1 MKQLTNLLTLI
12 MLLLILPGCGEKKT
26 KTSAGDDPFL
36 WLEEVQDEK
45 ALDWA
50 RAQNR
55 LSDDALTTLPVYTE
69 LRGRFL
75 EVLNDRERIIYP
87 GVVGDMSYNLWQDEK
102 NERGLWRRMPKKDY
116 LAGKDNWE
124 TVLDLDVLSAEEGRK
139 WVYGGA
145 TWLSPENRYCLL
157 RLSDGGKDEVVI
169 REFDAVEKKFVEGGF
184 SVAESKGSVAWV
196 DANRILVATNYGP
209 GTMTSSGYPAVAKL
223 WNRGEDPATAV
234 TVHQTDTTN
243 MGIFVSGNEVK
254 GKQYVFLNE
263 SKGFYESTMYTLT
276 PDGMKMLEIQK
287 DVETSGMFGEQMLL
301 YLQSDWSVNGE
312 TFAKGTLVSY
322 DLPSFL
328 EGKQVVQTIYTPGE
342 RESFA
347 GVMTTRD
354 FIVIATMANVQG
366 RLTIYRNAGGNWSAE
381 PVDVPGFGTVGLAG
395 ADDRSN
401 EYFFTFSNP
410 VTPTTLYYG
419 DGKEIKAI
427 RKQKDYFNASGVK
440 VDQYETISKDGTKIP
455 YFIVHPAGM
464 PLDGSNPTLV
474 YAYGG
479 FNSPTRPGY
488 SSLTGIGWIEKGG
501 VYVIANIRGG
511 GEFGPA
517 WHHSALREKRQNAY
531 DDLFAVAED
540 LISRNITTPERMG
553 FYGWSNGGLL
563 AGVAMTQR
571 PDLWNAVVIGA
582 PLLDMKRY
590 NKMLAGA
597 SWMDEYG
604 NPDVPED
611 WEFISKYSPYQ
622 NVKKEAKYPTPL
634 FITSTR
640 DDRVH
645 PGHARKMAAKM
656 IDMKHPLY
664 YHETIEGGHG
674 ASSTNSQ
681 EAEMRALIYTYLN
694 MMLME
699 KE

>member
-1 MKQLTNLLTLI
+1 MKQLTNLIAFI
-12 MLLLILPGCGEKKT
+12 MLALILPGCGSGKN
-26 KTSAGDDPFL
+26 GDSVNSDPYM
-36 WLEEVQDEK
+36 WLEEVLDEK

-50 RAQNR
+50 RAQNK
-55 LSDDALTTLPVYTE
+55 LSDEALTTLPVYTE
-69 LRGRFL
+69 LRDRFN
-75 EVLNDRERIIYP
+75 EVLNDRERMIYP
-87 GVVGDMSYNLWQDEK
+87 GITGDYSYNLWQDEK

-116 LAGKDNWE
+116 LAGKETWE
-124 TVLDLDVLSAEEGRK
+124 TVLDLDILSAEEGRK

-145 TWLSPENRYCLL
+145 VWLGPENRFCLL

-169 REFDAVEKKFVEGGF
+169 REFDAVEKKFVERGF
-184 SVAESKGSVAWV
+184 SIPESKGSVTWI
-196 DANRILVATNYGP
+196 DRDQILVATNYGP

-223 WNRGEDPATAV
+223 WKRGKDPASAV
-234 TVHQTDTTN
+234 TVHQTDTAN
-243 MGIFVSGNEVK
+243 MGIFVSGGEYN
-254 GKQYVFLNE
+254 GKQYVFLSENV
-263 SKGFYESTMYTLT
+263 GFYESTIYFLT
-276 PDGMKMLEIQK
+276 PDGLKQLDIPK
-287 DVETSGMFGEQMLL
+287 DAETSGMFREQMFL
-301 YLQSDWSVNGE
+301 YLQSDWTLSGS
-312 TFAKGTLVSY
+312 TFKKGTLVSY
-322 DLPSFL
+322 DLPAFL
-328 EGKQVVQTIYTPGE
+328 TGTPEVRTLYEPGE

-354 FIVIATMANVQG
+354 FIVIATMENVQG
-366 RLTIYRNAGGNWSAE
+366 RLRIMRPSGEGWITEAV
-381 PVDVPGFGTVGLAG
+381 PVPEFGTVGLAG

-419 DGKEIKAI
+419 DGKEIRAI
-427 RKQKDYFNASGVK
+427 RKQKDYFDASGIK
-440 VDQYETISKDGTKIP
+440 VDQNEAVSKDGTKIP
-455 YFIVHPAGM
+455 YFIVHPADM
-464 PLDGSNPTLV
+464 ALDGSNPTLV
-474 YAYGG
+474 YGYGG

-488 SSLTGIGWIEKGG
+488 SSLTGIGWIENGG
-501 VYVIANIRGG
+501 IYVIANIRGG
-511 GEFGPA
+511 GEFGPE

-540 LISRNITTPERMG
+540 LIRLKITTPERMG

-590 NKMLAGA
+590 NKLLAGA

-611 WEFISKYSPYQ
+611 WSFISKYSPYQ
-622 NVKKEAKYPTPL
+622 NVKKDVKYPTPL

-656 IDMKHPLY
+656 IDMGHPLY

-674 ASSTNSQ
+674 ASSTNAQ
-681 EAEMRALIYTYLN
+681 EAEMRALMYTYLKL
-694 MMLME
+694 MLMD
-699 KE
+699 

>member
-1 MKQLTNLLTLI
+1 
-12 MLLLILPGCGEKKT
+12 MLALVIPGCGSGKNGD
-26 KTSAGDDPFL
+26 SADSDPYI
-36 WLEEVQDEK
+36 WLEEVLDEK

-50 RAQNR
+50 RAQNK
-55 LSDDALTTLPVYTE
+55 LSDGALTTLPVYTE
-69 LRGRFL
+69 LRDRFN

-87 GVVGDMSYNLWQDEK
+87 GITGDYSYNLWKDEK

-116 LAGKDNWE
+116 LAGKETWE
-124 TVLDLDVLSAEEGRK
+124 TVLDLDQLSAAEGKK
-139 WVYGGA
+139 WVFGGA
-145 TWLSPENRYCLL
+145 SWLGPENRYCLL
-157 RLSDGGKDEVVI
+157 YLSDGGKDESYV

-184 SVAESKGSVAWV
+184 SIPESKGSVTWV
-196 DANRILVATNYGP
+196 DRDQILVATNYGA

-223 WNRGEDPATAV
+223 WKRGGDPASALTL
-234 TVHQTDTTN
+234 HQTDTTN
-243 MGIFVSGNEVK
+243 MGVFVSGGEYN

-263 SKGFYESTMYTLT
+263 SVGFYESITYILT
-276 PDGMKMLEIQK
+276 PDGLKQLDIPR
-287 DVETSGMFGEQMLL
+287 DAETSGMFREQLLL
-301 YLQSDWSVNGE
+301 YLQSDWSLGSN
-312 TFAKGTLVSY
+312 TYKKGTLVSY
-322 DLPSFL
+322 NLPSFL
-328 EGKQVVQTIYTPGE
+328 AGTPEVKTLYEPGE

-347 GVMTTRD
+347 GVMTTLD
-354 FIVIATMANVQG
+354 FIVIATMENVQG
-366 RLTIYRNAGGNWSAE
+366 KLRIMRPADEGWVTEAV
-381 PVDVPGFGTVGLAG
+381 PVPDFGTVGLAG
-395 ADDRSN
+395 SDDRSN

-410 VTPTTLYYG
+410 VTPTTLFYG

-427 RKQKDYFNASGVK
+427 RKQKDYFDASGVQI
-440 VDQYETISKDGTKIP
+440 VHNEAISKDGTKIP
-455 YFIVHPAGM
+455 YFIVHPADM
-464 PLDGSNPTLV
+464 AFDGSNPTLV

-479 FNSPTRPGY
+479 FNSATRPAY

-501 VYVIANIRGG
+501 IYVIANIRGG

-540 LISRNITTPERMG
+540 LIRLKITTPERMG

-590 NKMLAGA
+590 NKLLAGA

-611 WEFISKYSPYQ
+611 WAFISKYSPYH
-622 NVKKEAKYPTPL
+622 NVKKDVNYPTPL

-656 IDMKHPLY
+656 IDMGHPLY

-674 ASSTNSQ
+674 ASSTNAQ
-681 EAEMRALIYTYLN
+681 EAEMRALMYTYLQKQ
-694 MMLME
+694 LMR
-699 KE
+699 

>member
-1 MKQLTNLLTLI
+1 MKLLTNLTAFF
-12 MLLLILPGCGEKKT
+12 MLALILPGCGSGKSGD
-26 KTSAGDDPFL
+26 SANSDPYM
-36 WLEEVQDEK
+36 WLEEVLDEK

-50 RAQNR
+50 RAQNK
-55 LSDDALTTLPVYTE
+55 LSDEALTTLPEYSE
-69 LRGRFL
+69 LRDRFL

-87 GVVGDMSYNLWQDEK
+87 GITGDYSYNLWQDEK

-116 LAGKDNWE
+116 LAGKESWE
-124 TVLDLDVLSAEEGRK
+124 TVLDLDLLSAEEGKK

-145 TWLSPENRYCLL
+145 TWLGPENRYCLL
-157 RLSDGGKDEVVI
+157 HLSDGGKDESYI

-184 SVAESKGSVAWV
+184 SIPESKGSATWI
-196 DANRILVATNYGP
+196 DRDQILVATSYGA
-209 GTMTSSGYPAVAKL
+209 GTMTSSGYPAIAKI
-223 WNRGEDPATAV
+223 WKRGEDPTSAV
-234 TVHQTDTTN
+234 TLHQTDTTN
-243 MGIFVSGNEVK
+243 MGVFVSGGEYN
-254 GKQYVFLNE
+254 GKQYVFLSENV
-263 SKGFYESTMYTLT
+263 GFYESTEYFLT
-276 PDGMKMLEIQK
+276 PDGLKQLDIPK
-287 DVETSGMFGEQMLL
+287 DVETSGMFREKLLL
-301 YLQSDWSVNGE
+301 YLQSDWTISE
-312 TFAKGTLVSY
+312 TTYKKGTLVCY
-322 DLPSFL
+322 DLPSVL
-328 EGKQVVQTIYTPGE
+328 AGTAEVKTLYEPGE

-347 GVMTTRD
+347 GVMTTLD
-354 FIVIATMANVQG
+354 FIVIATMENVQG
-366 RLTIYRNAGGNWSAE
+366 RLRIMRPSGDDWITEAV
-381 PVDVPGFGTVGLAG
+381 PVPEFGTVGLAG

-427 RKQKDYFNASGVK
+427 RKQKDYWDASGVK
-440 VDQYETISKDGTKIP
+440 VVQNEAISKDGTKVP

-464 PLDGSNPTLV
+464 AFDGSNPTLV
-474 YAYGG
+474 YGYGG

-501 VYVIANIRGG
+501 IYVIANIRGG
-511 GEFGPA
+511 GEFGPE

-540 LISRNITTPERMG
+540 LIRLKITTPERMG

-590 NKMLAGA
+590 NKLLAGA

-611 WEFISKYSPYQ
+611 WAFISKYSPYQ
-622 NVKKEAKYPTPL
+622 NLKKDVKYPTPL

-656 IDMKHPLY
+656 IEMGHPLY

-681 EAEMRALIYTYLN
+681 EAEMRALMYTYLQKQ
-694 MMLME
+694 LMR
-699 KE
+699 

>member
-1 MKQLTNLLTLI
+1 MKPLTNLTAFI
-12 MLLLILPGCGEKKT
+12 MLALVLPGCGSSK
-26 KTSAGDDPFL
+26 SGDSGNSDPYM
-36 WLEEVQDEK
+36 WLEEVLDEK

-50 RAQNR
+50 RAQNK
-55 LSDDALTTLPVYTE
+55 LSDEALTTLPVYTE
-69 LRGRFL
+69 LRDRFN

-87 GVVGDMSYNLWQDEK
+87 GITGDYSYNLWKDEK

-116 LAGKDNWE
+116 LAGKETWE
-124 TVLDLDVLSAEEGRK
+124 TVLDLDLLSAAEGKK
-139 WVYGGA
+139 WVFGGVS
-145 TWLSPENRYCLL
+145 WLGPENRYCLL
-157 RLSDGGKDEVVI
+157 YLSDGGKDESYI

-184 SVAESKGSVAWV
+184 SIPESKGSVTWV
-196 DANRILVATNYGP
+196 DRDQILVATNYGT
-209 GTMTSSGYPAVAKL
+209 GTMTSSGYPAIAKL
-223 WNRGEDPATAV
+223 WKRGEDPAEAV
-234 TVHQTDTTN
+234 TVYRTDTTN
-243 MGIFVSGNEVK
+243 MGVFVNGGEYN

-263 SKGFYESTMYTLT
+263 NVGFYESITFILT
-276 PDGMKMLEIQK
+276 SDGLKQLDIPK
-287 DVETSGMFGEQMLL
+287 DAETSGMFREQLLL
-301 YLQSDWSVNGE
+301 YLQSDWSLGG
-312 TFAKGTLVSY
+312 TTYKKGTLVSY
-322 DLPSFL
+322 DLQSFL
-328 EGKQVVQTIYTPGE
+328 AGTPEVKTLYEPGE

-347 GVMTTRD
+347 GVMTTLD
-354 FIVIATMANVQG
+354 FIVIATMENVQG
-366 RLTIYRNAGGNWSAE
+366 KLRIMRPADEGWVTEAV
-381 PVDVPGFGTVGLAG
+381 PVPDFGTVGLAG
-395 ADDRSN
+395 SDDRSN

-410 VTPTTLYYG
+410 VTPTTLFYG

-427 RKQKDYFNASGVK
+427 RKQKDYFDASGVQI
-440 VDQYETISKDGTKIP
+440 VQNEAISKDGTKIP
-455 YFIVHPAGM
+455 YFIVHPADM
-464 PLDGSNPTLV
+464 AFDGSNPTLV

-479 FNSPTRPGY
+479 FNSATRPAY

-501 VYVIANIRGG
+501 IYVIANIRGG

-540 LISRNITTPERMG
+540 LIRLKITAPERMG

-590 NKMLAGA
+590 NKLLAGA

-611 WEFISKYSPYQ
+611 WAFISKYSPYQ
-622 NVKKEAKYPTPL
+622 NVKKDVTYPTPL

-656 IDMKHPLY
+656 IEMGHPLY

-674 ASSTNSQ
+674 ASSTNAQ
-681 EAEMRALIYTYLN
+681 EAEMRALMYTYLQKQ
-694 MMLME
+694 LMR
-699 KE
+699 

>member
-1 MKQLTNLLTLI
+1 

-26 KTSAGDDPFL
+26 KTSDADDPYL
-36 WLEEVQDEK
+36 WLEEVD
-45 ALDWA
+45 ADRSLTWA
-50 RAQNR
+50 REQNKI
-55 LSDDALTTLPVYTE
+55 SDEALTTLPVYTE
-69 LRGRFL
+69 LRDRFL

-87 GVVGDMSYNLWQDEK
+87 GVVGDMSYNLWKDEK

-124 TVLDLDVLSAEEGRK
+124 TVLDLDILSAEEGRK
-139 WVYGGA
+139 WVFGGA
-145 TWLSPENRYCLL
+145 VWLGPENRYCLL

-184 SVAESKGSVAWV
+184 SIAESKGSVAWV
-196 DANRILVATNYGP
+196 DRNRILVATNYGA

-223 WNRGEDPATAV
+223 WNRGEDQATAV

-276 PDGMKMLEIQK
+276 PDGMKMLDIQK

-301 YLQSDWSVNGE
+301 YLQSDWNVNGE

-328 EGKQVVQTIYTPGE
+328 EGKPVVQTIYEPGE

-354 FIVIATMANVQG
+354 FIVIATMENVQG
-366 RLTIYRNAGGNWSAE
+366 RLTIYRRADGKWSAE

-410 VTPTTLYYG
+410 VTPTTLYYV
-419 DGKEIKAI
+419 DGSEIRAI
-427 RKQKDYFNASGVK
+427 RKQKDYFDATGVT
-440 VDQYETISKDGTKIP
+440 VDQFEATSKDGTKIP
-455 YFIVHPAGM
+455 YFIVHPSDMAY
-464 PLDGSNPTLV
+464 DGSNPTLV
-474 YAYGG
+474 YGYGG

-488 SSLTGIGWIEKGG
+488 SSLTGIGWIEDGG

-540 LISRNITTPERMG
+540 LISRNITTPGHMG

-622 NVKKEAKYPTPL
+622 NVKKEVKYPTPL

-656 IDMKHPLY
+656 IDMGHPLY

-681 EAEMRALIYTYLN
+681 EAEMRALMYTYLQLK
-694 MMLME
+694 LMD
-699 KE
+699 

>member
-1 MKQLTNLLTLI
+1 
-12 MLLLILPGCGEKKT
+12 MLALVLPGCGSGNSGD
-26 KTSAGDDPFL
+26 SANSDPYI
-36 WLEEVQDEK
+36 WLEEVLDEK

-50 RAQNR
+50 RAQNK
-55 LSDDALTTLPVYTE
+55 LSDEALTTLPAYTE
-69 LRGRFL
+69 LRDRFN

-87 GVVGDMSYNLWQDEK
+87 GITGDYSYNLWKDEK

-116 LAGKDNWE
+116 LAGKETWE
-124 TVLDLDVLSAEEGRK
+124 TVLDLDQLSAAEGKK
-139 WVYGGA
+139 WVFGGA
-145 TWLSPENRYCLL
+145 SWLGPENRYCLL
-157 RLSDGGKDEVVI
+157 YLSDGGKDESFI

-184 SVAESKGSVAWV
+184 SIPESKGSVTWV
-196 DANRILVATNYGP
+196 DRDQILVATGYGA
-209 GTMTSSGYPAVAKL
+209 GTMTSSGYPAIAKL
-223 WNRGEDPATAV
+223 WKRGEDPATAV
-234 TVHQTDTTN
+234 TLHQTDTTN
-243 MGIFVSGNEVK
+243 MGVFVSGGEYN

-263 SKGFYESTMYTLT
+263 NVGFYESITYILT
-276 PDGMKMLEIQK
+276 PDGLKQLDIPR
-287 DVETSGMFGEQMLL
+287 DAETSGMFREQLLL
-301 YLQSDWSVNGE
+301 YLQSDWSLSGN
-312 TFAKGTLVSY
+312 TYKKGTLVSCN
-322 DLPSFL
+322 LQSFIAGMPEVKTL
-328 EGKQVVQTIYTPGE
+328 YEPGE

-347 GVMTTRD
+347 GVMTTLD
-354 FIVIATMANVQG
+354 FIVIATMENVQG
-366 RLTIYRNAGGNWSAE
+366 KLRIMRPAGEGWVTEAV
-381 PVDVPGFGTVGLAG
+381 PVPGFGTVGLAG
-395 ADDRSN
+395 SDDRSN

-410 VTPTTLYYG
+410 ITPTTLFYG

-427 RKQKDYFNASGVK
+427 RKQKDYFDASNVQI
-440 VDQYETISKDGTKIP
+440 VQNEAISKDGTKIP
-455 YFIVHPAGM
+455 YFIVHPADM
-464 PLDGSNPTLV
+464 AYDSSNPTLV

-479 FNSPTRPGY
+479 FNSATRPGY
-488 SSLTGIGWIEKGG
+488 SSLTGIGWLEKGG
-501 VYVIANIRGG
+501 IYVIANIRGG
-511 GEFGPA
+511 GEFGPE

-540 LISRNITTPERMG
+540 LIRLKISTPERMG

-582 PLLDMKRY
+582 PLLDMMRY
-590 NKMLAGA
+590 NKLLAGA

-611 WEFISKYSPYQ
+611 WAFISKYSPYQ
-622 NVKKEAKYPTPL
+622 NVKKDVKYPTPL

-656 IDMKHPLY
+656 IDMGHPLY

-681 EAEMRALIYTYLN
+681 EAEMRALMYTYLQKQ
-694 MMLME
+694 LM
-699 KE
+699 K

>member
-26 KTSAGDDPFL
+26 KTSVGDDPFL

-69 LRGRFL
+69 LRVRFL
-75 EVLNDRERIIYP
+75 EVLNDREKLIYP

-116 LAGKDNWE
+116 LTGKENWE

-145 TWLSPENRYCLL
+145 TWLGPENRYCLL
-157 RLSDGGKDEVVI
+157 RLSDGGKDEAVI
-169 REFDAVEKKFVEGGF
+169 REFDAVEKKFVKGGF
-184 SVAESKGSVAWV
+184 SVAESKGSAAWV
-196 DANRILVATNYGP
+196 DANRILVATNYGG

-223 WNRGEDPATAV
+223 WNRGEYPSSAV
-234 TVHQTDTTN
+234 TIQQTDTTN
-243 MGIFVSGNEVK
+243 MGIFVSGSEVN

-263 SKGFYESTMYTLT
+263 SRGFYESTMYMLT

-287 DVETSGMFGEQMLL
+287 DVEISGMFGEKMLL

-312 TFAKGTLVSY
+312 TFVKGTLVSY

-328 EGKQVVQTIYTPGE
+328 EGEQVVQTIYVPGE

-381 PVDVPGFGTVGLAG
+381 PVDVPGFGTVDLAG

-427 RKQKDYFNASGVK
+427 RKQKDYFDASGVK
-440 VDQYETISKDGTKIP
+440 VDQYEAISKDGTKIP

-474 YAYGG
+474 YGYGG

-540 LISRNITTPERMG
+540 LMSRNITTPERMG

-571 PDLWNAVVIGA
+571 PDIWNAVVIGA

-694 MMLME
+694 MMLMK

>member
-1 MKQLTNLLTLI
+1 M
-12 MLLLILPGCGEKKT
+12 
-26 KTSAGDDPFL
+26 
-36 WLEEVQDEK
+36 WLEEVLDEK

-50 RAQNR
+50 RAQNK
-55 LSDDALTTLPVYTE
+55 LSDEALTTLPAYTE
-69 LRGRFL
+69 LRDRFN

-87 GVVGDMSYNLWQDEK
+87 GITGDYSYNLWKDEK

-116 LAGKDNWE
+116 LEGKETWE
-124 TVLDLDVLSAEEGRK
+124 TVLDLDQLSAAEGKK
-139 WVYGGA
+139 WVFGGA
-145 TWLSPENRYCLL
+145 SWLGPENRYCLL
-157 RLSDGGKDEVVI
+157 YLSDGGKDESYV

-184 SVAESKGSVAWV
+184 SIPESKGSVTWV
-196 DANRILVATNYGP
+196 DRDHILVATSYGA
-209 GTMTSSGYPAVAKL
+209 GTMTSSGYPAIAKL
-223 WNRGEDPATAV
+223 WNRGEDPAAAV
-234 TVHQTDTTN
+234 TVYKTDTTN
-243 MGIFVSGNEVK
+243 MGVFVSGGEYN
-254 GKQYVFLNE
+254 GKQYVFLSENV
-263 SKGFYESTMYTLT
+263 GFYESITFILT
-276 PDGMKMLEIQK
+276 SDGLKQLDIPK
-287 DVETSGMFGEQMLL
+287 DAETSGMFMEQLLL
-301 YLQSDWSVNGE
+301 YLQSDWSLGG
-312 TFAKGTLVSY
+312 TTYKKGTLISY
-322 DLPSFL
+322 NLSSFL
-328 EGKQVVQTIYTPGE
+328 AGTPEVKTLYEPGE

-347 GVMTTRD
+347 GVMTTLD
-354 FIVIATMANVQG
+354 FIVIATMENVQG
-366 RLTIYRNAGGNWSAE
+366 KLRIMRPSAE
-381 PVDVPGFGTVGLAG
+381 GWITEAVPVPESGTVGLSG
-395 ADDRSN
+395 SDDRSN

-410 VTPTTLYYG
+410 VTPTTLFYG

-427 RKQKDYFNASGVK
+427 RKQKDYFDASYVQI
-440 VDQYETISKDGTKIP
+440 DQNEAISKDGTKIP
-455 YFIVHPAGM
+455 YFIVHPADM
-464 PLDGSNPTLV
+464 AYDGSNPTLV

-479 FNSPTRPGY
+479 FNSATRPTY

-540 LISRNITTPERMG
+540 LIRLKITTPGQMG

-590 NKMLAGA
+590 NKLLAGA

-611 WEFISKYSPYQ
+611 WAFISKYSPYQ
-622 NVKKEAKYPTPL
+622 NLKKDVKYPTPL

-656 IDMKHPLY
+656 IDMGHPLY

-681 EAEMRALIYTYLN
+681 EAEMRALMYTYLQKQ
-694 MMLME
+694 LM
-699 KE
+699 K